1 MPLQSQ
7 IAAICRLEAG
17 VIIGAL
23 TRLLRDVDL
32 AEDMAQDALLA
43 ALDHWPRE
51 GLPAKSGAWLMTTAK
66 HRALDHLRRQQM
78 LTREHEALAQDLAAA
93 QADVQ
98 PDFVDALDTARRDE
112 IGDDLLRLLFTAC
125 HPALSRDAQVAL
137 TLRLLG
143 GLGTPEIARA
153 YLLPEATLAQR
164 IVRAKRTL
172 KGQNPEL
179 PVGAARSERLHAV
192 HAVIYLIFNEGY
204 AASSGVGWTRPE
216 LCAEALRLARVL
228 ATLLPDDAE
237 SQGLVALLEIQS
249 SRLAA
254 RVDAHGLPV
263 LLMDQ
268 DRRRWDV
275 LLIRRGIAALQ
286 RAQALGAT
294 GPYTLQAAIAACHAR
309 ATQPQDTD
317 WRAIVALYDT
327 LLQVAPSP
335 VVQLNRA
342 VAVSMAPPPHGGPA
356 VALLLVQALLDQPA
370 MVSYPWLHS
379 VHGDLL
385 HRLGQH
391 ASAALAFDRAAAHS
405 GNDAD
410 RSLLQTRAAQ
420 ARAADIQALP

>member
-1 MPLQSQ
+1 VDLPSH
-7 IAAICRLEAG
+7 IAAVWRLEAG

-32 AEDMAQDALLA
+32 AEEMAQDALLA
-43 ALDHWPRE
+43 ALDHWPRD
-51 GLPAKSGAWLMTTAK
+51 GLPDKPGAWLMTTAK

-78 LTREHEALAQDLAAA
+78 LAREHEAQAQDLAAA

-98 PDFVDALDTARRDE
+98 PDFVDALDAARRDE

-125 HPALSRDAQVAL
+125 HPALSREAQVAL

-153 YLLPEATLAQR
+153 FLLPETTLAQR
-164 IVRAKRTL
+164 IVRAKRAL

-204 AASSGVGWTRPE
+204 AATSGAGWTRPE

-254 RVDAHGLPV
+254 RVDDQGLPV
-263 LLMDQ
+263 LLMNQ
-268 DRRRWDV
+268 DRRRWDT
-275 LLIRRGIAALQ
+275 LLIRRGLAALQ
-286 RAQALGAT
+286 RAWALQAPGT
-294 GPYTLQAAIAACHAR
+294 YTLQAAIAACHAR

-327 LLQVAPSP
+327 LLQLAPSP

-342 VAVSMAPPPHGGPA
+342 VAVSMAPAPQGGPA
-356 VALLLVQALLDQPA
+356 VALPLVQVLLDQPA
-370 MVSYPWLHS
+370 MAGYPWLHS

-391 ASAALAFDRAAAHS
+391 ASAALAFDRAALS
-405 GNDAD
+405 GNAAD
-410 RSLLQTRAAQ
+410 RAVLQARAAQ
-420 ARAADIQALP
+420 ARAADTGERI